1 MSSVAVNC
9 CSVPQKWPTMPS
21 DVIYTITQSDRTLVV
36 EDNERAAKA
45 AEGTDRK
52 ETTHLNGNA
61 HRVSNHVQALSQT
74 TFRSRF
80 TIPRVPSTPTYGAY
94 GIHPESPGVTNGA
107 GDTVDTIVVAPK
119 TKLKSF
125 QERSPHRHEYYHD
138 ARFLQSEVSL
148 GSSNEPVEK
157 DDEGDHHDDHVHPLP
172 NDVKEK
178 SSMYVQLPQKH
189 NAQCTDL
196 PPSLQEPLVD
206 QYSNQRSNQSPSKEK
221 KLSNNNK
228 DPEAEVESSC
238 AVDCL
243 YYTLQCCDCSIM

>member
-1 MSSVAVNC
+1 MSVLWT
-9 CSVPQKWPTMPS
+9 PL
-21 DVIYTITQSDRTLVV
+21 RLVV

-61 HRVSNHVQALSQT
+61 HRVGVTNHAPALSQT

-80 TIPRVPSTPTYGAY
+80 TIPRVPSTPSYGA
-94 GIHPESPGVTNGA
+94 HPGSPGVTVGS
-107 GDTVDTIVVAPK
+107 GDTVDANVVSPK

-125 QERSPHRHEYYHD
+125 QERPLRHEYYHD
-138 ARFLQSEVSL
+138 ARFLQSEASL
-148 GSSNEPVEK
+148 GSSGEPVDK
-157 DDEGDHHDDHVHPLP
+157 DDEGDHHDDNVNPLL
-172 NDVKEK
+172 NDNMKEK
-178 SSMYVQLPQKH
+178 SSMYVHLPQKH
-189 NAQCTDL
+189 SAQCTDL
-196 PPSLQEPLVD
+196 PPSLQESLVD
-206 QYSNQRSNQSPSKEK
+206 QYTNQLPSQSPVKEK
-221 KLSNNNK
+221 KQSNNNK